1 MNDTLIFIYL
11 VFFVMLFASTF
22 AFMWRMMSS
31 TLTEMDRRPTRS
43 YGDAMRPYKMPAPHP
58 EMEGVKYGE
67 ELMVFNPEE
76 EDDDDDDGDI
86 IVRR

>member
-31 TLTEMDRRPTRS
+31 TLTELNKHT
-43 YGDAMRPYKMPAPHP
+43 KTVKLPAPHP

-67 ELMVFNPEE
+67 ELLIYTPEKEE
-76 EDDDDDDGDI
+76 ELD
-86 IVRR
+86 